1 MRENSQKE
9 EDNGHRKI
17 LFSLARV
24 VNLTLK
30 MESVS
35 QFQESNTCDTQCRAK
50 IKSTRETV
58 LRPDETSFKNA
69 NIGLHTL

>member
-35 QFQESNTCDTQCRAK
+35 QFQ
-50 IKSTRETV
+50 V
-58 LRPDETSFKNA
+58 V
-69 NIGLHTL
+69 

>member
-9 EDNGHRKI
+9 DDNGHRKI
-17 LFSLARV
+17 LFLLARV

-35 QFQESNTCDTQCRAK
+35 QFQ
-50 IKSTRETV
+50 V
-58 LRPDETSFKNA
+58 V
-69 NIGLHTL
+69 

>member
-1 MRENSQKE
+1 MRENSQEE

-17 LFSLARV
+17 FLFSLARV

-35 QFQESNTCDTQCRAK
+35 QFK
-50 IKSTRETV
+50 V
-58 LRPDETSFKNA
+58 V
-69 NIGLHTL
+69 